1 MNISFNRGGSS
12 LKYKDKRSCERINTN
27 MYARFF
33 YGNMFYSGTVLNV
46 SDSGMFIST
55 KRFLPTDAIFV
66 VIIRLENEL
75 LKVIAKV
82 NRIALASGN
91 TAGIGVTL
99 LSPSRSYLDLVDK
112 IKTV

>member
-1 MNISFNRGGSS
+1 MNISFKGKKESHVFKERRSS
-12 LKYKDKRSCERINTN
+12 ERIQTN

-33 YGNMFYSGTVLNV
+33 FGNMFYSGTVLNV

-55 KRFLPTDAIFV
+55 KRFLPADAIFV

-75 LKVIAKV
+75 LKVIANV
-82 NRIALASGN
+82 NRIALTSGN

-99 LSPSRSYLDLVDK
+99 LSPSRSYLDLVGK

>member
-1 MNISFNRGGSS
+1 MNISFKGKRESQLFNER
-12 LKYKDKRSCERINTN
+12 RSCERIPTN

-46 SDSGMFIST
+46 SDNGMFIST
-55 KRFLPTDAIFV
+55 KRFLPDDAIFV

-82 NRIALASGN
+82 NRIALTSGN
-91 TAGIGVTL
+91 SAGIGVTL
-99 LSPSRSYLDLVDK
+99 LSPSRNYLDLVGS
-112 IKTV
+112 IKSV